1 MNAQALTIEK
11 GGAAIAPMD
20 EAAPATALTPM
31 QMAYQLA
38 ARGTDVATIKEMLA
52 IGREMEADQA
62 RRAFDAALSAA
73 KAEIPPI
80 LKNRTVDFTSPKG
93 RTHYRHED
101 LGEIARTVDPILAR
115 HGLSYR
121 FRTEQENGAVKV
133 TCIVAHRDGHAEENA
148 LSGSRDETG
157 NKNSIQQVGS
167 TITYLQ
173 RYTLKAALGLAATDD
188 DDGAS
193 AAPTAPTGTINAKQ
207 MEDLRELIDRSN
219 TDIEKFCATYQI
231 EALADFPV
239 SALEAAKNLLL
250 LKIVRQKEGDK

>member
-1 MNAQALTIEK
+1 MNAQQAVAVDRTDMTIE
-11 GGAAIAPMD
+11 P
-20 EAAPATALTPM
+20 AAPSTALTPM

-80 LKNRTVDFTSPKG
+80 IKNREVDFTSTKG

-148 LSGSRDETG
+148 LSGARDETG

-193 AAPTAPTGTINAKQ
+193 AVPPAGTINAKQ
-207 MEDLRELIDRSN
+207 MDDLRDLIERSG

-231 EALADFPV
+231 EALPDFP
-239 SALEAAKNLLL
+239 AKGLEAAKNLLL
-250 LKIVRQKEGDK
+250 MKIVRQKDAEK